1 MFPIEGIFVVRS
13 RSAAVCLGIFALIAA
28 CWSAGAWAAPGLYA
42 GQVPVGSQ
50 SDAERTE
57 ALKTALAQV
66 VIRVSG
72 DSGALARPD
81 VAKAVADAER
91 YVQQFSYQQDI
102 VTEAG
107 QPQIRLTLIA
117 QFDRDAVDQLL
128 RNLGLLAD
136 AAPPSEG
143 QVPAV
148 EATPGSYRVW
158 VAGVRSPQD
167 YARLIGALSGNE
179 FVRDVQVEQAR
190 GDGVQVRLTAAT
202 SLSRLLDNLSA
213 GAVIRVAKTKP
224 PVEGLDALLD
234 LQP

>member
-1 MFPIEGIFVVRS
+1 MFPIGRIFVLRS
-13 RSAAVCLGIFALIAA
+13 RTAAVSLGIIVLVIT
-28 CWSAGAWAAPGLYA
+28 CWRAGALAGSGLYT

-50 SDAERTE
+50 SDTERTE
-57 ALKTALAQV
+57 ALRTALAQV
-66 VIRVSG
+66 VIRVCG
-72 DSGALARPD
+72 DSGALAKAD

-102 VTEAG
+102 VSEGG
-107 QPQIRLTLIA
+107 QPQVRLTLVA

-128 RNLGLLAD
+128 RNLGLLKDSAPPEGQ
-136 AAPPSEG
+136 AAP
-143 QVPAV
+143 VD
-148 EATPGSYRVW
+148 ATPGSYRVW

-179 FVRDVQVEQAR
+179 FVRDVQVELAR
-190 GDGVQVRLTAAT
+190 GDGVQIRLTTAA

-213 GAVIRVAKTKP
+213 GAVIRVAKAKP
-224 PVEGLDALLD
+224 PVDGLDALLD

>member
-1 MFPIEGIFVVRS
+1 MLRIERIFVVRS
-13 RSAAVCLGIFALIAA
+13 RSAAVCVGIIALVAA
-28 CWSAGAWAAPGLYA
+28 FWAAGAWAAPGLYT

-72 DSGALARPD
+72 DSGALAKAD

-91 YVQQFSYQQDI
+91 YVQQFSYQQEI
-102 VTEAG
+102 VTEGG
-107 QPQIRLTLIA
+107 QPQVRLTLVA

-128 RNLGLLAD
+128 GNLGLLKD
-136 AAPPSEG
+136 AAPVEG
-143 QVPAV
+143 QAV
-148 EATPGSYRVW
+148 AVDASPGSFRVW

-179 FVRDVQVEQAR
+179 FVRDVQVELAR
-190 GDGVQVRLTAAT
+190 GDGVQIRLTSAT
-202 SLSRLLDNLSA
+202 SLARLLDDLSA
-213 GAVIRVAKTKP
+213 GAVVRVAKTKP
-224 PVEGLDALLD
+224 PVDGLDALLD

>member
-1 MFPIEGIFVVRS
+1 MFPIGRIFVLRS
-13 RSAAVCLGIFALIAA
+13 RSAAVCLGIIALLIA
-28 CWSAGAWAAPGLYA
+28 CWSAEASAGSGLYT

-66 VIRVSG
+66 VIRVCG
-72 DSGALARPD
+72 DSGALAKAD

-102 VTEAG
+102 VAEGG
-107 QPQIRLTLIA
+107 QPQVRLTLVA

-128 RNLGLLAD
+128 RNLGLLKDTALPEGQ
-136 AAPPSEG
+136 AAP
-143 QVPAV
+143 VD
-148 EATPGSYRVW
+148 ATPGSYRVW

-179 FVRDVQVEQAR
+179 FVRDVQVELAR
-190 GDGVQVRLTAAT
+190 GDGVQIRLTTAA

-213 GAVIRVAKTKP
+213 SAVIRVAKARP
-224 PVEGLDALLD
+224 PVDGLDALLD

>member
-1 MFPIEGIFVVRS
+1 MRS
-13 RSAAVCLGIFALIAA
+13 RSAAVCVGIIALVAA
-28 CWSAGAWAAPGLYA
+28 FWSAGALAAPGLYT

-50 SDAERTE
+50 SDVERTE

-66 VIRVSG
+66 VIRVTG
-72 DSGALARPD
+72 DNGALAKPD

-91 YVQQFSYQQDI
+91 YVQQFSYQQEI
-102 VTEAG
+102 VTEGG
-107 QPQIRLTLIA
+107 QPQVRLTLVA

-128 RNLGLLAD
+128 RNLGLLKD
-136 AAPPSEG
+136 AAPVEG
-143 QVPAV
+143 QAV
-148 EATPGSYRVW
+148 AVDATPGSFRVW

-179 FVRDVQVEQAR
+179 FVRDVQVELAR
-190 GDGVQVRLTAAT
+190 GDGVQIRLTSAT
-202 SLSRLLDNLSA
+202 SLARLLDNLSA

-224 PVEGLDALLD
+224 PVDGLDALLD

>member
-1 MFPIEGIFVVRS
+1 MLRIERIFVVRS
-13 RSAAVCLGIFALIAA
+13 RSAAVCVGIIALVAA
-28 CWSAGAWAAPGLYA
+28 FWSAGAWAAPGLYT

-72 DSGALARPD
+72 DSGALAKAD

-91 YVQQFSYQQDI
+91 YVQQFSYQQEI
-102 VTEAG
+102 VTEGG
-107 QPQIRLTLIA
+107 QPQVRLTLVA

-128 RNLGLLAD
+128 RNLGLLKD
-136 AAPPSEG
+136 AAPVEG
-143 QVPAV
+143 QAV
-148 EATPGSYRVW
+148 AVDASPGSFRVW

-179 FVRDVQVEQAR
+179 FVRDVQVELAR
-190 GDGVQVRLTAAT
+190 GDGVQIRLTSAT
-202 SLSRLLDNLSA
+202 SLARLLDNLSA
-213 GAVIRVAKTKP
+213 GAVVRVAKTKP
-224 PVEGLDALLD
+224 PVDGLDALLD

>member
-1 MFPIEGIFVVRS
+1 VRS
-13 RSAAVCLGIFALIAA
+13 RFAGICLCVLALIVVPWPAR
-28 CWSAGAWAAPGLYA
+28 AGGLYT

-50 SDAERTE
+50 SDAERAE
-57 ALKTALAQV
+57 ALKSALGQV

-72 DSGALARPD
+72 DNGALAKAD

-107 QPQIRLTLIA
+107 QTQVRLTLVA
-117 QFDRDAVDQLL
+117 QFDRDAVDRLL
-128 RNLGLLAD
+128 RNVGLVKD
-136 AAPPSEG
+136 TAPPLEG
-143 QVPAV
+143 QVAAAD
-148 EATPGSYRVW
+148 ATPGSYRVW
-158 VAGVRSPQD
+158 IAGVRSPQD

-179 FVRDVQVEQAR
+179 FVREVQVELAR
-190 GDGVQVRLTAAT
+190 GDGVQVRLTTAA
-202 SLSRLLDNLSA
+202 SLSRLLGNLNA
-213 GAVIRVAKTKP
+213 GAVIRVANSKP

>member
-1 MFPIEGIFVVRS
+1 MLRIERIFVVRS
-13 RSAAVCLGIFALIAA
+13 RSAAVCVGIIALVAA
-28 CWSAGAWAAPGLYA
+28 FWSAGAWAAPGLYT

-72 DSGALARPD
+72 DSGALAKAD

-91 YVQQFSYQQDI
+91 YVQQFSYQQEI
-102 VTEAG
+102 VTEGG
-107 QPQIRLTLIA
+107 QTQVRLTLVA

-128 RNLGLLAD
+128 GNLGLLKD
-136 AAPPSEG
+136 AAPVEG
-143 QVPAV
+143 QAV
-148 EATPGSYRVW
+148 AVDASPGSFRVW

-179 FVRDVQVEQAR
+179 FVRDVQVELAR
-190 GDGVQVRLTAAT
+190 GDGVQIRLTSAT
-202 SLSRLLDNLSA
+202 SLARLLDDLSA
-213 GAVIRVAKTKP
+213 GAVVRVAKTKP
-224 PVEGLDALLD
+224 PVDGLDALLD